1 MRIVIDLQAAQAASR
16 ARGIGRYSL
25 SLALA
30 MARNRGPH
38 EILIAL
44 NGHLPD
50 TIGPIRAAFHGL
62 LPAENIRVW
71 KALAPVAQDDFR
83 NEGRR
88 KAAEQIREAFLAGL
102 RPDVV
107 HVSSLM
113 EGLTDDAVTSIGSR
127 PWPFLTA
134 VTLYDLI
141 PYIHRQAYLH
151 HPIALGW
158 YLGKIEHLR
167 RADLL
172 LAISESSR
180 RESVERLGLPDHRSV
195 DISADADAHFRPLDV
210 SAESE
215 RAIRLKYGLRRPF
228 VMYTGGIDL
237 RKNIEGLIRAYA
249 KLPAALRQGHQLAVV
264 CSVQDSGRR
273 ALEEMAAR
281 QGLGADEL
289 ILTGFVPDEDL
300 PVLYNLC
307 ALFVFPSWHEGFG
320 LPALEAMRCGAP
332 VIGAD
337 KTSLPEVIG
346 WEEALFDPHSDAAM
360 AASIERGLT
369 DEDFRR
375 ALLRHGQTQ
384 AAKFSWE
391 QSARRAIAAM
401 ERLRRERSADPA
413 GLPLARRPRLA
424 YVSPLPPAR
433 SGIADYSAELLPV
446 LSRHYD
452 IEVIVSEDQ
461 VADPWILENC
471 PQRSVDWFRRNPGR
485 YDRVIYHFGNSSY
498 HEHMFSL
505 LEEIPG
511 VVVLHDFF
519 LSGVILHREG
529 SGRCPGAWA
538 SSLYGSHGYPALR
551 AGFTAPVAETVCEY
565 PCNLSVLQNAQGV
578 IVHSEHSRRLA
589 RRWYGKEA
597 DKDWRCIPLLR
608 KSAEAGSATRL
619 AARGRLGFRPEDF
632 LVCSFG
638 LIGRT
643 KQNHRLLEAW
653 LRSPL
658 ARDARCHLV
667 FVGEN
672 DAGAY
677 GSALRE
683 AIAASGCH
691 DRVKITG
698 WAEPG
703 LYRAYLRA
711 ADAGVQLRTLSRG
724 ETSAAVLDC
733 MSHGIATIV
742 NANGGMDDLPGDAV
756 WKLPDDFD
764 DAQLVD
770 ALAMLY
776 ADGEKREKLSV
787 RAQEVIRT
795 DHDPVRCAARYAEA
809 LEGFHRAARASVSG
823 LTQEIA
829 ALDLFTPDDP
839 ALTEVADAIDFST
852 SPNIPTPQVLI
863 DISGVA
869 QTDAGRDD
877 QRLTRGV
884 LRRWLSEPPQGFRI
898 EPVYVTPGA
907 AGYRYARKFT
917 LRLLGCPE
925 DALQDEPVSYRP
937 GDHFLGLDS
946 DPRNKLVQRACLQ
959 AMRHA
964 GVNVRFIGRDLLL
977 SGPLSLSQP
986 A

>member
-1 MRIVIDLQAAQAASR
+1 MRIVIDLQAAQAGSR

-30 MARNRGPH
+30 MARNRGEH

-44 NGHLPD
+44 NGYLPD
-50 TIGPIRAAFHGL
+50 TIGPIRAAFEGL

-71 KALAPVAQDDFR
+71 KALAPVAQDDVR
-83 NEGRR
+83 NDGRR
-88 KAAEQIREAFLAGL
+88 RAAEQIREAFLASL

-113 EGLTDDAVTSIGSR
+113 EGLTDDAVTSIGHR
-127 PWPFLTA
+127 PWPFPTA

-141 PYIHRQAYLH
+141 PYVHRQAYLH
-151 HPIALGW
+151 HPIALAW

-180 RESVERLGLPDHRSV
+180 REGVGCLGLPDHRSV
-195 DISADADAHFRPLDV
+195 NISADADAHFRPMDV

-264 CSVQDSGRR
+264 CTVQDSGRR
-273 ALEEMAAR
+273 ALEETAAR
-281 QGLGADEL
+281 LGLGADEL

-375 ALLRHGQTQ
+375 SLLRHGRTQ
-384 AAKFSWE
+384 AAGFSWE
-391 QSARRAIAAM
+391 ESARRAIAAM
-401 ERLRRERSADPA
+401 ERLQDERPASPAD
-413 GLPLARRPRLA
+413 LPLARRPRLA

-433 SGIADYSAELLPV
+433 SGIADYSAELLPA
-446 LSRHYD
+446 LSRHYE
-452 IEVIVSEDQ
+452 IEVIVAEDH

-471 PQRSVDWFRRNPGR
+471 PRRSVEWFRRNPGR

-498 HEHMFSL
+498 HEHMFAL

-519 LSGVILHREG
+519 LSGVIHHREG
-529 SGRCPGAWA
+529 SGRCPGVWA
-538 SSLYGSHGYPALR
+538 SSLYGSHGYPAVRVGL
-551 AGFTAPVAETVCEY
+551 TAPVAEAVAEY

-589 RRWYGKEA
+589 RQWYGKEA
-597 DKDWRCIPLLR
+597 GKDWRCIPLLR
-608 KSAEAGSATRL
+608 TPCEAGSATKRS
-619 AARGRLGFRPEDF
+619 ARDGLGFRPDDF

-643 KQNHRLLEAW
+643 KQNHRLLQAW

-672 DAGAY
+672 DAGPY

-691 DRVKITG
+691 ERIKITG
-698 WAEPG
+698 WADPA
-703 LYRAYLRA
+703 LFRAYLRA

-733 MSHGIATIV
+733 MNHGIATIV
-742 NANGGMDDLPGDAV
+742 NANGSMDDLPGDAV

-764 DAQLVD
+764 DAQLAD
-770 ALAMLY
+770 ALARLH
-776 ADGEKREKLSV
+776 ADGDKREKLGA
-787 RAQEVIRT
+787 RAREVIRA

-809 LEGFHRAARASVSG
+809 LEGFHRAARASVAG
-823 LTQEIA
+823 LAREIA
-829 ALDLFTPDDP
+829 ALGLFSPDDA
-839 ALTEVADAIDFST
+839 ALTDVADAIDFSI
-852 SPNIPTPQVLI
+852 SPNVPTPQILI
-863 DISGVA
+863 DISGLA
-869 QTDAGRDD
+869 QADADPEAQSHARA
-877 QRLTRGV
+877 V
-884 LRRWLSEPPQGFRI
+884 LRQWLSEPPEGFRI
-898 EPVYVTPGA
+898 EPVYAAPGE
-907 AGYRYARKFT
+907 AGFRYARKFT
-917 LRLLGCPE
+917 LRFLGCPE

-937 GDHFLGLDS
+937 GDHFLAADS
-946 DPRNKLVQRACLQ
+946 DPRDMPARQACLQ

-964 GVNVRFIGRDLLL
+964 GVKVRLPG
-977 SGPLSLSQP
+977 GPD
-986 A
+986 